1 MRGGLDGVHGEGAGT
16 RWRHGAPSGREH
28 WGGDKAYPRWFEVE
42 ADYAQEAAEMART
55 QLAADETI
63 DELWVSNPNGG
74 ADVFDR
80 QADFLRHE
88 ETMPLRGHDR

>member
-1 MRGGLDGVHGEGAGT
+1 
-16 RWRHGAPSGREH
+16 
-28 WGGDKAYPRWFEVE
+28 
-42 ADYAQEAAEMART
+42 MART

-80 QADFLRHE
+80 QAVFLRHE
-88 ETMPLRGHDR
+88 ETMPLR

>member
-1 MRGGLDGVHGEGAGT
+1 MEFTVKVRERDGVMERRAGESIGAAI
-16 RWRHGAPSGREH
+16 R
-28 WGGDKAYPRWFEVE
+28 AYPRWFEVE